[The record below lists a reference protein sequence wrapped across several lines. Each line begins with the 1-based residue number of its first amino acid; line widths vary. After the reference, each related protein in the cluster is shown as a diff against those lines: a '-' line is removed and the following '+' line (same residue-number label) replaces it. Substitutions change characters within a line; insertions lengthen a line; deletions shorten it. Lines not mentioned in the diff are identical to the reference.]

1 MTLGSSFAQT
11 DQEGVIYVR
20 ARDKKLKK
28 STESTAMGCSVL
40 KYSYMPCSRFLKIG
54 AFCSRFWGICCL
66 ELLYLRL
73 TRYSMAARV
82 LRLWM
87 SGSWRS
93 SRANLLRVGTFMA
106 PPARCFTSARMAE
119 AESQMLSGEVASSVT
134 SK

>member
-54 AFCSRFWGICCL
+54 AFGAATVDVG
-66 ELLYLRL
+66 ELAQFAGELVEGGHLH
-73 TRYSMAARV
+73 
-82 LRLWM
+82 
-87 SGSWRS
+87 GSAGTMFHLGKDGRG
-93 SRANLLRVGTFMA
+93 REPDAVG
-106 PPARCFTSARMAE
+106 
-119 AESQMLSGEVASSVT
+119 
-134 SK
+134 